1 MLLNNCTATTSTKN
15 ISSNSLDNP
24 FINKGFSL
32 IYNDKFYYDKVISK
46 KIDERSLIIFQK
58 NLKKN
63 TIVKITNILNN
74 KSIIG
79 TVGSNADYPLF
90 NNAVLSLRIADEIGL
105 NENEPYVEIL
115 EVLEDA
121 IFVAKRAKTFEEE
134 KKVADKAPVNNI
146 NISDLNTKQT
156 NTKNELNKN
165 FSYEIK
171 IADFYF
177 NDTASLLI
185 NRIVKETLIKDA
197 KIKKINEKK
206 YRVYAGPF
214 NNINSLQKSFN
225 DISILEFENIEII
238 KKMIKLRLITLLL
251 TLLLTANA
259 NAAFDVKARTAIL
272 QDYLSGE
279 ILFEKDADK
288 SIYPASMTKIMTAII
303 AFDLIRSGDLNLD
316 EKFLISENAWRLSSA
331 GYSSMFIMV
340 GDEVSVENLLRGI
353 IVASGNDACVS
364 LAEGIAGTEDEFAVM
379 MTAKAKEIGMDN
391 TNFANSSGINNTE
404 NVSTVRDIMIMS
416 RYLIKEFPEEY
427 KYFAEK
433 EFTWDRTGGDPITQG
448 NRNPLLYKSLGAD
461 GIKTGYLAVEKYSLA
476 SSVERNGRRLIAV
489 GSGFN
494 TKNDRSRESAK
505 LLTWGLT
512 NFDLVEITRANTP
525 IEDIG
530 VWLGK
535 KDTVKT
541 YIKNDIY
548 KTIPKAKKRLLKL
561 SLNYNGPIQ
570 APIKKDDILGKLKL
584 TYNGDLIEEYDLL
597 AYEDV
602 KKLNV
607 FSRLMKSINFLI
619 WGDV

>member
-1 MLLNNCTATTSTKN
+1 
-15 ISSNSLDNP
+15 
-24 FINKGFSL
+24 
-32 IYNDKFYYDKVISK
+32 
-46 KIDERSLIIFQK
+46 
-58 NLKKN
+58 
-63 TIVKITNILNN
+63 
-74 KSIIG
+74 
-79 TVGSNADYPLF
+79 
-90 NNAVLSLRIADEIGL
+90 
-105 NENEPYVEIL
+105 
-115 EVLEDA
+115 
-121 IFVAKRAKTFEEE
+121 
-134 KKVADKAPVNNI
+134 
-146 NISDLNTKQT
+146 
-156 NTKNELNKN
+156 
-165 FSYEIK
+165 
-171 IADFYF
+171 
-177 NDTASLLI
+177 
-185 NRIVKETLIKDA
+185 
-197 KIKKINEKK
+197 
-206 YRVYAGPF
+206 
-214 NNINSLQKSFN
+214 
-225 DISILEFENIEII
+225 
-238 KKMIKLRLITLLL
+238 MIKSRLITILL
-251 TLLLTANA
+251 TLLLTTNA

-303 AFDLIRSGDLNLD
+303 AFDLIRSGDLSLD
-316 EKFLISENAWRLSSA
+316 EKFLVSENAWRLSSA

-340 GDEVSVENLLRGI
+340 GDEVSVENLLKGI
-353 IVASGNDACVS
+353 IIASGNDACVA

-379 MTAKAKEIGMDN
+379 MTAKAKEIGMNN
-391 TNFANSSGINNTE
+391 TNFANSSGINDTE
-404 NVSTVRDIMIMS
+404 NLSTVRDIMLMS
-416 RYLIKEFPEEY
+416 NYLIKEFPEEY

-433 EFTWDRTGGDPITQG
+433 EFTWNRTGGDPITQG

-512 NFDLVEITRANTP
+512 NFDLVEITKANTP
-525 IEDIG
+525 IEDID

-548 KTIPKAKKRLLKL
+548 KTIPKGKKRLLKV

-584 TYNGDLIEEYDLL
+584 TFDGELIEEYDLL

-607 FSRLMKSINFLI
+607 FSRLMKSVNFLI